1 MSLFFG
7 IIMKPVDWLPE
18 AFSTLSM
25 KGSQTACS
33 LYSSSSRGS
42 QKQLLRGLR
51 LADAQTENSGERR
64 AYLLKY
70 CWGGG
75 EGREILLWIYACL
88 TLQSPAAGS
97 LSQTS
102 LTLST
107 APHFITAINSCFRM
121 FLVRRGGPDCGSH
134 VTGRFGSNQIKNS
147 PCLFA

>member
-70 CWGGG
+70 CWGGW
-75 EGREILLWIYACL
+75 REILLWMYACL

-97 LSQTS
+97 LSPTS

-107 APHFITAINSCFRM
+107 APYFITAINICFRM
-121 FLVRRGGPDCGSH
+121 FLVGQRGSRLRWSC
-134 VTGRFGSNQIKNS
+134 N
-147 PCLFA
+147 